1 MGRAQTGAFGFGV
14 ADRSQILWDFS
25 RRVLESTTVEGN
37 RPVGEKVKQLDLLQ
51 STTRHVKPCGKQG
64 GPPPKAKYYL
74 VTDSEEV
81 P

>member
-1 MGRAQTGAFGFGV
+1 MSGWKAETAEGKSPVCESRVFIAGIRSTMGH
-14 ADRSQILWDFS
+14 
-25 RRVLESTTVEGN
+25 EE
-37 RPVGEKVKQLDLLQ
+37 
-51 STTRHVKPCGKQG
+51 PCGKLG

>member
-1 MGRAQTGAFGFGV
+1 MEMPTA
-14 ADRSQILWDFS
+14 
-25 RRVLESTTVEGN
+25 EGKS
-37 RPVGEKVKQLDLLQ
+37 PVSEARNQRDLIQ